1 MSFRSNTVPST
12 VAEAAGVVVVIFE
25 EGMVVADSLMLF
37 VVVVVAAVVAAAGPF
52 ELTKFSLSLSA
63 YLLASCRNFSASV
76 NELALSMS
84 NRDRLLE
91 VLKEPGGRMV
101 AVTEV
106 LLLLPIEAE
115 SPEGVIVDFV
125 VFVES
130 SESVFL

>member
-12 VAEAAGVVVVIFE
+12 VAEAAGVVVVFE
-25 EGMVVADSLMLF
+25 
-37 VVVVVAAVVAAAGPF
+37 VVVAVAVVAGPPF
-52 ELTKFSLSLSA
+52 EPTKFSLSLSA
-63 YLLASCRNFSASV
+63 YLLASCRSFSASV

-84 NRDRLLE
+84 KSERLLA

-101 AVTEV
+101 DAGAGI
-106 LLLLPIEAE
+106 LLLLLIEAE
-115 SPEGVIVDFV
+115 SPEGLIVDFV